1 MIFASDTR
9 SNCLPYS
16 TRSRCASTGSPR
28 CPSGSQPLLGET
40 PKTVLTHHLGRSQD
54 GKWTHLLE
62 KYARFDE
69 GFNKASPLCHGFV
82 QELETL

>member
-1 MIFASDTR
+1 M
-9 SNCLPYS
+9 
-16 TRSRCASTGSPR
+16 
-28 CPSGSQPLLGET
+28 
-40 PKTVLTHHLGRSQD
+40 LTHHLGRSQD